1 MAGLFFAYSFIYE
14 SLGNGDWLP
23 SLVAGHHI
31 FHRMLA
37 DSRLGYQLAFANI
50 TTHTFLEIDLM
61 SANRA
66 SRATVFTHLAYFAM
80 LDALDTKWREK
91 GSNAECSS

>member
-1 MAGLFFAYSFIYE
+1 LACGFVYKELSNCDWRPGLVTS
-14 SLGNGDWLP
+14 
-23 SLVAGHHI
+23 HHI
-31 FHRMLA
+31 FNRVLA
-37 DSRLGYQLAFANI
+37 DSCLGYQLAFANI

>member
-1 MAGLFFAYSFIYE
+1 MAGLFVAYSFIYK
-14 SLGNGDWLP
+14 SLGNGDWRP

-37 DSRLGYQLAFANI
+37 DSCLGYQLAFANI

-66 SRATVFTHLAYFAM
+66 SRATVFTHLAHFA
-80 LDALDTKWREK
+80 LLNALNTKWREK
-91 GSNAECSS
+91 GSNAERSS